1 MRLAFHNLLVK
12 LLLSEQRAYALT
24 IMVISVIAYGYMLG
38 SIAAGLTN
46 TATLYSAF
54 KEKISA
60 VKLFLKVSSSF
71 EIYVFFNFHT

>member
-1 MRLAFHNLLVK
+1 
-12 LLLSEQRAYALT
+12 
-24 IMVISVIAYGYMLG
+24 MVISVIAYGYMLG

-60 VKLFLKVSSSF
+60 VKVFLKVRRNFQNDSC
-71 EIYVFFNFHT
+71 FFFTHNSG

>member
-1 MRLAFHNLLVK
+1 VK

-60 VKLFLKVSSSF
+60 VKLFLKVKINF
-71 EIYVFFNFHT
+71 KKYIQYIFNFHT

>member
-1 MRLAFHNLLVK
+1 MK

-60 VKLFLKVSSSF
+60 VKLFLKVSLSF
-71 EIYVFFNFHT
+71 EIYVFF